1 MDSEFVENFVA
12 AAKREVQTTL
22 GRRYNRHLA
31 RSSQPQQQARPPS
44 GAGLVVHSAEED
56 DGWDVVERVASVPR
70 RHVVRARTQPSPPAH
85 PASNQGPSDAGAG
98 AARASG

>member
-31 RSSQPQQQARPPS
+31 RSSPAQQQARPPS

-85 PASNQGPSDAGAG
+85 LASNQGPSDAGAG
-98 AARASG
+98 AAAGG